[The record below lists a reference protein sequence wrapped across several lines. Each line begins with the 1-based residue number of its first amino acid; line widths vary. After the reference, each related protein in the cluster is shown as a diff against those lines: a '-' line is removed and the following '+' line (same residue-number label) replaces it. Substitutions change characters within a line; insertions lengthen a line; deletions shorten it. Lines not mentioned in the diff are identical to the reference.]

1 MLLLLAAAP
10 SLATLA
16 YEWSTG
22 TMPSN
27 TIRAFAGFPLG
38 GAVALVILTALDDQ
52 VN

>member
-1 MLLLLAAAP
+1 MFAALP
-10 SLATLA
+10 TVATLV

-38 GAVALVILTALDDQ
+38 AAVALVILAAVDDQ